1 MVSNLTHWDDSVLRA
16 VRQAAQ
22 RSYASQRGF
31 VEVDDL
37 MQEGYLYCL
46 TNPDKVAEWV
56 EAGREGLAILNTA
69 LYHAMHK
76 YTMKQ
81 RYLKDGTLP
90 GDYFYYQ
97 RAVILELLPEAFDT
111 EPNYGQSS
119 SDLNATVRSSKPLS
133 ESGDRMAMLADI
145 RSAIGSLTKDEYQI
159 IRMKFGTG
167 EVLPDEQL
175 AQWFEVPLA
184 TMNRRVNRAVKKMAR
199 HLGSEPVAGRKS
211 MSNAQSQHVTKEQE

>member
-1 MVSNLTHWDDSVLRA
+1 MVGNLTQWDDNVLRA

-22 RSYASQRGF
+22 RSHAAQRGF
-31 VEVDDL
+31 VDMDDL

-46 TNPDKVAEWV
+46 TNPDKVNEWV
-56 EAGREGLAILNTA
+56 AAGREGMAILNTA
-69 LYHAMHK
+69 LYHHMHV
-76 YTMKQ
+76 YTMKE
-81 RYLKDGTLP
+81 RYRKDGTQP
-90 GDYFYYQ
+90 GDYFFYQ
-97 RAVILELLPEAFDT
+97 RAVILELLPEAFEDVA
-111 EPNYGQSS
+111 NYGQSS
-119 SDLNATVRSSKPLS
+119 SDLNATVRGSKPLS

-145 RSAIGSLTKDEYQI
+145 RSAIGSLSKDEYQI

-199 HLGSEPVAGRKS
+199 ALGSEPVAGRRA